1 MSLCAPLT
9 DPTSV
14 RDINGSTLEDNQ
26 ISPFIQAAAV
36 VIGQVTVCATAAG
49 VDANGLAVAEAWLTC
64 HLMAV
69 TAVGQKDKV
78 SVKESEKFENYSVKW
93 ATGAAT
99 GEGVM
104 ATHYGQMANT
114 LTNGC
119 LQEAGMRNFGLLF
132 AGANC

>member
-1 MSLCAPLT
+1 MAICEPRT

-26 ISPFIQAAAV
+26 ISPFIQAANSIVNRVQA
-36 VIGQVTVCATAAG
+36 CAMAAG
-49 VDANGLAVAEAWLTC
+49 VSDSDLAIAEAWLAA

-69 TAVGQKDKV
+69 SNVGQKDNTSLK
-78 SVKESEKFENYSVKW
+78 KSEKFENYSVEW
-93 ATGAAT
+93 ATGQAT

-104 ATHYGQMANT
+104 ATHYGSMANT

-119 LQEAGMRNFGLLF
+119 LQEAGKRNFGLMF